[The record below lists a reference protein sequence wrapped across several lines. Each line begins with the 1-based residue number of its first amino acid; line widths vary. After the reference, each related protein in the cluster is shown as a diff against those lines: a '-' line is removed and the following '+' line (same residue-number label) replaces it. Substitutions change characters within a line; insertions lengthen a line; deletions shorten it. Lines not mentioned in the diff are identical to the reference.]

1 MRHWKYCN
9 DCTKGTVLLDID
21 REYMRQQESLATIKK
36 REMERKL
43 ELTEKALNSILHD
56 YNKLKDLYA
65 RLIDNF
71 DMMVEEKVKRKII
84 RMYK

>member
-1 MRHWKYCN
+1 
-9 DCTKGTVLLDID
+9 
-21 REYMRQQESLATIKK
+21 MRQQESLATIKK